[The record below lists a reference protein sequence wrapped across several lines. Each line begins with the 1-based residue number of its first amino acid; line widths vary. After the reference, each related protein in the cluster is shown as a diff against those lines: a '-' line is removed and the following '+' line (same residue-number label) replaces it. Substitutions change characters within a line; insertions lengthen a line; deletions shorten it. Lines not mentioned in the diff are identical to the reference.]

1 MKSINFHVVAGLD
14 NCSRFLQLMG
24 LAKILTSH
32 PQYRMSHFRIYG
44 FMGQLTAFVTQY
56 AQTAEGSLESLQ
68 INTLGDWVPCQ
79 PL

>member
-1 MKSINFHVVAGLD
+1 MKSINCHVVAGLD

-44 FMGQLTAFVTQY
+44 TMVDYKPFVVCTLLTALCRGRNGNPPICPIAVRV
-56 AQTAEGSLESLQ
+56 A
-68 INTLGDWVPCQ
+68 
-79 PL
+79 